1 MTSTSRLIT
10 VFGSLHYDIAV
21 YGPAR
26 PRKGETVT
34 GSAWGP
40 KCGGKGG
47 NQAVSVARA
56 GGSVEMVGA
65 VGDDDFGQTLL
76 ANLERKGVGRDF
88 VRVEPGA
95 KSGMSVAVFDAEGD
109 YGAVIVSG
117 SNLLLSE
124 ADIASAAD
132 LFARSSI
139 LLLQNEVPDA
149 ANVAAARAAKK
160 AGGTTILNAAPARP
174 LSAELIELI
183 DILVVNA
190 IEAEFLADVAV
201 VETLN
206 GALDAAQL
214 LTAQYPGVVVTAG
227 GAGVAFAD
235 KGGSVFA
242 IEGEPVTVEST
253 HGAGDEFVGALATAL
268 AAELDIATA
277 LGIANHAAAMLVST
291 PESDRQ

>member
-1 MTSTSRLIT
+1 
-10 VFGSLHYDIAV
+10 
-21 YGPAR
+21 
-26 PRKGETVT
+26 
-34 GSAWGP
+34 
-40 KCGGKGG
+40 
-47 NQAVSVARA
+47 
-56 GGSVEMVGA
+56 MVGA